1 MAGVVGRAEL
11 TSALCFFGAFLTY
24 AGCCKTGTLRTC
36 TMHVPICVCN
46 LHHTILGSPQYL
58 YNYPGEERS
67 YIFSIRPHL
76 VSNYTWCHYVK
87 TTMQGKIYCYTEHS
101 IIMCLFSIT
110 DGCISLLWLLLT
122 VLLGSMAMLFKEQGL
137 SVMVHSVQI
146 VTSNYCS
153 K

>member
-1 MAGVVGRAEL
+1 
-11 TSALCFFGAFLTY
+11 
-24 AGCCKTGTLRTC
+24 
-36 TMHVPICVCN
+36 
-46 LHHTILGSPQYL
+46 
-58 YNYPGEERS
+58 
-67 YIFSIRPHL
+67 
-76 VSNYTWCHYVK
+76 
-87 TTMQGKIYCYTEHS
+87 MQGRIYCYTEHS

-137 SVMVHSVQI
+137 SVMVSSVQV